1 MVWSGPLLPSIIE
14 SRPGYPILAKQ
25 GAFAE
30 SSKKKMM
37 PSDNRSRQ
45 NLALGKQAAAKATC
59 DSCEQALSAQT
70 ELYGC
75 AFEYTFC
82 PDCARKAQYICGH
95 CGGELSR
102 KDELGADGK
111 SIAQRNQPW
120 LIWVASFGIWS
131 IAALAAGMTVYRL
144 YRATRSPMA
153 LTSALGIQFCQILTY
168 APLTPFAFAF
178 ATRYPIRRNNW
189 MIRSLLYLA
198 GGLVFTVA
206 HVALQSVTPFGFW
219 DPNYHEWRSAIW
231 NSHSHTFGIQWSV
244 LPNQFLTSLFND
256 IFGAFIPI
264 ALVAHIV
271 SYTRTLRERELRAA
285 RLEEQLTKTRLQVLK
300 SQLQPHFLFNTMH
313 SISALM
319 LIDVRAADRMMTR
332 LGDLLRMSLESAGTQ
347 ITTLSREIEF
357 LNCYLEIEKVRFA
370 ERLAVTLDISP
381 ETLDALVPHLLLQP
395 LVDNA
400 VKHGVSRLP
409 GGGEIRIAAAR
420 QAHQLKIQICDN
432 GPGISSRGTLPS
444 GGLGLRITRE
454 RLASLYGH
462 DQSLELLSLPEGWTR
477 AQVCIPFFARGGVD
491 GQDTS
496 TTVWRTDLP
505 ARSYE

>member
-1 MVWSGPLLPSIIE
+1 
-14 SRPGYPILAKQ
+14 
-25 GAFAE
+25 
-30 SSKKKMM
+30 M

-45 NLALGKQAAAKATC
+45 NLALGEQSAAKATC
-59 DSCEQALSAQT
+59 DSCEQALSAHT
-70 ELYGC
+70 ESYGC

-82 PDCARKAQYICGH
+82 PDCAAKAQYICGH

-111 SIAQRNQPW
+111 STAQRNQPW
-120 LIWVASFGIWS
+120 LIWVASFGVWS
-131 IAALAAGMTVYRL
+131 VDALAAGVTIYRL
-144 YRATRSPMA
+144 YRVTGSAMA
-153 LTSALGIQFCQILTY
+153 LTSALGMQFCQILTY

-178 ATRYPIRRNNW
+178 AARYPIRRNNW
-189 MIRSLLYLA
+189 MNRSLLYLA

-231 NSHSHTFGIQWSV
+231 NSHSHAFGIQWSV
-244 LPNQFLTSLFND
+244 LPDQFLISLFND

-264 ALVAHIV
+264 VLVAHIV

-285 RLEEQLTKTRLQVLK
+285 QLEEQLTKTRLQVLK

-319 LIDVRAADRMMTR
+319 LTDVRAADRMLTR
-332 LGDLLRMSLESAGTQ
+332 LGDLLRMSLELTGTQ
-347 ITTLSREIEF
+347 TTTLRREIEF
-357 LNCYLEIEKVRFA
+357 VNCYLEIEKARFA
-370 ERLAVTLDISP
+370 ERLTVAFDISP

-409 GGGEIRIAAAR
+409 GGGQIRIAATT
-420 QAHQLKIQICDN
+420 QAHQLKIEICDN
-432 GPGISSRGTLPS
+432 GPGVSSRGTLPS

-454 RLASLYGH
+454 RLASLYGR
-462 DQSLELLSLPEGWTR
+462 DQSLELLSLPQGWTR
-477 AQVCIPFFARGGVD
+477 AQVCIPFLARARTD

-496 TTVWRTDLP
+496 ITVSRIDLP
-505 ARSYE
+505 ARSY